1 MEIKYTGM
9 ELKLHRHGIQTTLAS
24 VFGAMLIAT
33 PLVGD
38 SALANGIVMGKV
50 FWFHLSMALMA
61 IGTVVTAWLGGR
73 KSIPFALP
81 DGLLLLFAGITL
93 ATYDWQLDPEPE
105 KLLFGGQLVVLWFLL
120 RYFLTEAPCLKF
132 FFLFVLMLTGLVEA
146 VWGMQQLHGY
156 AYSNHSLFRLTG
168 SFFNPGPYCG
178 YLAVVLPVCLCV
190 AVSKGDALFRLGMR
204 RSYPDCPACRNES
217 VGVDGGGRGLRMGV
231 LDGTDRMGEDESCMS
246 KV

>member
-178 YLAVVLPVCLCV
+178 YLAVVLPVCLWT
-190 AVSKGDALFRLGMR
+190 ALRFQKGMHYFGWVCAGAILIVLPAGMS
-204 RSYPDCPACRNES
+204 RSA
-217 VGVDGGGRGLRMGV
+217 
-231 LDGTDRMGEDESCMS
+231 
-246 KV
+246 